1 MVIEASQKPRESHSA
16 SDLNPTSL
24 EENVNAPLL
33 ERRLLLQTIPHLIS
47 ALHIHLETK
56 KRGVL
61 FFLSTGLGSERRLGA
76 AQQNQTRVCLFDRP
90 STSALRGPGE
100 PASHWA
106 GGWSDVI
113 GGVGVW
119 SDVTQRSWPALHP
132 ARHNHSVQTES

>member
-56 KRGVL
+56 KHGVL

-76 AQQNQTRVCLFDRP
+76 AQQNQTQVCLTDLQLLLF
-90 STSALRGPGE
+90 E
-100 PASHWA
+100 
-106 GGWSDVI
+106 GG
-113 GGVGVW
+113 
-119 SDVTQRSWPALHP
+119 
-132 ARHNHSVQTES
+132 

>member
-1 MVIEASQKPRESHSA
+1 MLLICLVGDQRKKKIEKINNKIILPVVIEASQKPRESHSA

-56 KRGVL
+56 KHGVL

-76 AQQNQTRVCLFDRP
+76 AQQNQTQVCLFDRP
-90 STSALRGPGE
+90 STSALRGRVNQP
-100 PASHWA
+100 
-106 GGWSDVI
+106 VI
-113 GGVGVW
+113 GRGGG
-119 SDVTQRSWPALHP
+119 L
-132 ARHNHSVQTES
+132 E